1 MIIKKEKISPKNNE
15 IRQKVRF
22 AFFPVKMKKSIEDT
36 YGEIIWLEKYVLV
49 EQFHHEPEYTSL
61 HGWRFL
67 RKERLTVAALH
78 VLEK

>member
-1 MIIKKEKISPKNNE
+1 
-15 IRQKVRF
+15 
-22 AFFPVKMKKSIEDT
+22 MKKSIEDT